1 MCIDDYLTDDKT
13 IYKKFITLAEE
24 NSDEIDKIIAFMS
37 MRPYAYLN
45 HVSNEDYKEIESRS
59 SYFAHTLYSY
69 NNRIKFKSIDYDN
82 SHLKDYV
89 KLVNEKTN
97 SSFDEN
103 KIVENYVFS
112 GFDFEKICNLY
123 LSVTIDSM
131 DNLRR
136 KVLMMRPLIE
146 ACFFQFSKKDKFD
159 IEHIGKM
166 YNSVTNSNSSEPEKK
181 AMCKSLKQLY
191 DASKKYHHGAEEGS
205 MLGVSWINPS
215 EVEYFDS
222 VIRSVVEKIKNNRL
236 VREIGA

>member
-89 KLVNEKTN
+89 KLVNEKLT
-97 SSFDEN
+97 
-103 KIVENYVFS
+103 V
-112 GFDFEKICNLY
+112 
-123 LSVTIDSM
+123 
-131 DNLRR
+131 R
-136 KVLMMRPLIE
+136 LMR
-146 ACFFQFSKKDKFD
+146 
-159 IEHIGKM
+159 
-166 YNSVTNSNSSEPEKK
+166 
-181 AMCKSLKQLY
+181 
-191 DASKKYHHGAEEGS
+191 
-205 MLGVSWINPS
+205 
-215 EVEYFDS
+215 
-222 VIRSVVEKIKNNRL
+222 IK
-236 VREIGA
+236 